1 MIGVGKPFFNGLA
14 VNGSRDVKFEKRG
27 IHLKGVKV
35 LKEQRKRT
43 RSPPLS
49 LPSLARS
56 NKLTVNIMI
65 RICEQESG
73 DMLQGN
79 PLSIFCGTMM

>member
-35 LKEQRKRT
+35 LQEQRKRT

-49 LPSLARS
+49 LLPRS